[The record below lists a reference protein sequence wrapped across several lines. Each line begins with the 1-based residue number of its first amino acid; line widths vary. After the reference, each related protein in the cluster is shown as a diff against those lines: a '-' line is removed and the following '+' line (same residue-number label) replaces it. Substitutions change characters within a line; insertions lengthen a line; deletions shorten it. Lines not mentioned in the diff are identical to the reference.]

1 MAYINISTLSDLA
14 TIYGCCGLFDLCS
27 DMDLMSLS
35 FEGQNKFLDWIGWE
49 KTNVCLIKKNFITYT
64 RAEES
69 GSHTATAGYISDPCG
84 SDYGVEW
91 GWCDFVLEDFAL
103 LRRHGPERNAT
114 RNNVKY
120 CEAQPRYRLD
130 GTPITNDAEYDMRLV
145 TEAMIQDLK
154 RMLITGNKTTSG
166 QFDGLQRL
174 VKTGYQSS
182 SGHYCR
188 IMDSIVIDWNDRTFA
203 GGAGITWNGKSVGST
218 YSFVDV
224 LISVYRRIRDRID
237 MAPALSSQPLSVGD
251 IVFVAPTHILR
262 CLLDS
267 YTCWSVCPGSENFQ
281 ITLNSYEGRRF
292 RDALNGGMFGD
303 GRIFI
308 DGFEIPL
315 VSYNWSLVND
325 VTGSADAYL
334 LTGRVGNVKTISGQY
349 LDMST
354 VPGGYPEANYAYT
367 DGGRLLTWVER
378 LRTCVYREV
387 EMQPRLLMWAP
398 WAQAR
403 FQDILC
409 TTPGGIL
416 SPDPYE
422 HSFFPE
428 TSFSAASCPTD

>member
-1 MAYINISTLSDLA
+1 MAYLSSMTISDLA

-49 KTNVCLIKKNFITYT
+49 KTNVCLIKKNFITYV
-64 RAEES
+64 RPEAS
-69 GSHTATAGYISDPCG
+69 NGSRTAGYLSAPCG
-84 SDYGVEW
+84 DDNGVEW
-91 GWCDFVLEDFAL
+91 GTCDFTLEDFAL

-114 RNNVKY
+114 RNNVKF

-130 GTPITNDAEYDMRLV
+130 GTPISNDAEYDMRLV
-145 TEAMIQDLK
+145 TESLLQDLK
-154 RMLITGNKTTSG
+154 LMLVDGNASTAG
-166 QFDGLQRL
+166 QFDGLERL
-174 VKTGYQSS
+174 VKTGYQNSK
-182 SGHYCR
+182 GNYCR
-188 IMDSIVIDWNDRTFA
+188 IMDSIVVDWNGRA
-203 GGAGITWNGKSVGST
+203 LSGGAGIMWNGKAVGSG

-224 LISVYRRIRDRID
+224 LMSVYRRIRDRIN
-237 MAPALSSQPLSVGD
+237 MAPTLSAQPLSVGD

-267 YTCWSVCPGSENFQ
+267 FTCWSVCPGATNIQ
-281 ITLNSYEGRRF
+281 VAIQSYEARRF
-292 RDALNGGMFGD
+292 RDSLNGGMFGD
-303 GRIFI
+303 GRIFV

-315 VSYNWSLVND
+315 VSYNWNLTD
-325 VTGSADAYL
+325 DTTGYSDAYL

-349 LDMST
+349 LDMSS
-354 VPGGYPEANYAYT
+354 VPAGYPEANYSYT
-367 DGGRLLTWVER
+367 DGGRLLTWLER
-378 LRTCVYREV
+378 MRTCVYREV

-403 FQDILC
+403 FQDVYCEAL
-409 TTPGGIL
+409 GGVL
-416 SPDPYE
+416 SPDPWE